1 MSFLSQIT
9 PCTRLFPTLKRDEVA
24 IMQVPSKAKSYKFQ
38 LPYQGRKPL
47 VSGNLHYNQAK
58 GISQIDG
65 NASIN
70 IQSEPINEYLS

>member
-1 MSFLSQIT
+1 
-9 PCTRLFPTLKRDEVA
+9 
-24 IMQVPSKAKSYKFQ
+24 MQVPSKAKSYKFQ